1 MKTVSISGSLRE
13 NVGKKDAR
21 DLRNQG
27 NVPCVVYG
35 GAEQVHFF
43 AAEKDL
49 IQLFNK
55 PEVCFVE
62 LNIGGKVIKAV
73 PQDVQF
79 HKVTDAMLHVDFF
92 ELREDRPII
101 MNIPVETTGNAIGV
115 LKGGKLV
122 KRKRRLRLRALPSNM
137 PEVISIDITNL
148 DVAGEI
154 KSKDLLNDKYTILED
169 LTAAVVLVKATRNSQ
184 K

>member
-1 MKTVSISGSLRE
+1 MKTVSISGSPRE

-35 GAEQVHFF
+35 GDEQIHFF
-43 AAEKDL
+43 ASEKDL
-49 IQLFNK
+49 IELFNK

-62 LNIGGKVIKAV
+62 LNIAGKVIKAV
-73 PQDVQF
+73 PQDAQF
-79 HKVTDAMLHVDFF
+79 HKVTDTMLHVDFF
-92 ELREDRPII
+92 ELREDRPIV
-101 MNIPVETTGNAIGV
+101 MAIPVQTTGSAVGV

-122 KRKRRLRLRALPSNM
+122 KRKRRLRLRAVPANM
-137 PEVISIDITNL
+137 PEVINIDITNL
-148 DVAGEI
+148 DVADEVKI
-154 KSKDLLNDKYTILED
+154 RDLASDKYTLLED
-169 LTAAVVLVKATRNSQ
+169 PTAAVVLVKATRNTQ